1 MPTPEGETVVD
12 ERIAIAVSAERVWH
26 ALISGTTRA
35 GWWSYLELDP
45 RPGGRFEECW
55 KDPDG
60 NLVRTQG
67 QVLEIVDGRLLRLSW
82 ADESWRQTT
91 EVEIRVEVADHGAW
105 VRVRHT
111 GWDSL
116 PDGTTLAAQ
125 HRDGWMMHLENLR
138 RHLEDTSAASLR
150 PRG

>member
-1 MPTPEGETVVD
+1 MPTPAGEIVVE
-12 ERIAIAVSAERVWH
+12 ERIAIAASTEHVWQ
-26 ALISGTTRA
+26 ALVDSVTRA

-45 RPGGRFEECW
+45 RLGGRFEERW
-55 KDPDG
+55 EDADG

-67 QVLEIVDGRLLRLSW
+67 QVLEVVEGRLLRLNW
-82 ADESWRQTT
+82 ADDSWDQST
-91 EVEIRVEVADHGAW
+91 EVEVRVEDADHGAW

-138 RHLEDTSAASLR
+138 SHLEDRAGGSPG